1 MKRMFRMIA
10 VILFILAGGTNA
22 FAKESNEVKMNVILE
37 RIYLDGEVSEEITE
51 ETVVS
56 MKDIWKKYKGW
67 QLVDMDDEQI
77 VFQKPVND
85 ISPLSKA
92 NGYFGLT
99 KDGTLSIFEGKPNK
113 SSRVIQSFFQIDIK
127 KLESHQHE
135 QLKKGIR
142 VVSKSR
148 YKDIIETYRD
158 FALFQ

>member
-1 MKRMFRMIA
+1 
-10 VILFILAGGTNA
+10 
-22 FAKESNEVKMNVILE
+22 MNIILE

-77 VFQKPVND
+77 VFQKSVND
-85 ISPLSKA
+85 ISALSKA

-99 KDGTLSIFEGKPNK
+99 KDGTLSIFEGKPNE

-127 KLESHQHE
+127 KLESRQRE

-142 VVSKSR
+142 VVSKTR
-148 YKDIIETYRD
+148 YKDIIETYRN
-158 FALFQ
+158 FALIP

>member
-1 MKRMFRMIA
+1 MKQMFQMFA
-10 VILFILAGGTNA
+10 VILFILAGGITGL
-22 FAKESNEVKMNVILE
+22 AKESNEVKMNIILE

-77 VFQKPVND
+77 VFQKSVND
-85 ISPLSKA
+85 ISPLAKA

-99 KDGTLSIFEGKPNK
+99 KDGTLSIFEGKPNQ

>member
-1 MKRMFRMIA
+1 MKRMFPMLA
-10 VILFILAGGTNA
+10 VILLIFAGGTGV
-22 FAKESNEVKMNVILE
+22 FAEESVKLRVILE

-56 MKDIWKKYKGW
+56 MKSIWKKYKGW

-77 VFQKPVND
+77 VFQKVVND

-99 KDGTLSIFEGKPNK
+99 KDGTLSIFEGKPNE

-142 VVSKSR
+142 VVSKAR

-158 FALFQ
+158 FALIP

>member
-1 MKRMFRMIA
+1 MKRMFQMFA
-10 VILFILAGGTNA
+10 VILFILAGGTNG
-22 FAKESNEVKMNVILE
+22 FAKESNKVKMNIILE

-51 ETVVS
+51 ETFVS

-67 QLVDMDDEQI
+67 QLVDMDDEQM
-77 VFQKPVND
+77 VFQKSVND
-85 ISPLSKA
+85 ISPLAKA

-99 KDGTLSIFEGKPNK
+99 KDGTLSIFEGKPNQ

-127 KLESHQHE
+127 KLESRQHE
-135 QLKKGIR
+135 QLRKGIR

-148 YKDIIETYRD
+148 YKDIIETYRH

>member
-1 MKRMFRMIA
+1 MKRIFQMFA
-10 VILFILAGGTNA
+10 VILFILAGGTNGL
-22 FAKESNEVKMNVILE
+22 AKESNEVKMNIILE

-56 MKDIWKKYKGW
+56 MRDIWKKYKGW

-77 VFQKPVND
+77 VFQKLVND
-85 ISPLSKA
+85 ISPLAKA

-99 KDGTLSIFEGKPNK
+99 KDGTLSIFEGKPNQ

>member
-1 MKRMFRMIA
+1 MKRVFQLLA
-10 VILFILAGGTNA
+10 AILLITAGGA
-22 FAKESNEVKMNVILE
+22 DVFAKGSAVNMRVILE
-37 RIYLDGEVSEEITE
+37 RVYLDGEVSEEVIN

-56 MKDIWKKYKGW
+56 MKDIWRKYKGW
-67 QLVDMDDEQI
+67 QLVNMDDEQI
-77 VFQKPVND
+77 VFQKSLDD

-99 KDGTLSIFEGKPNK
+99 EDGTLSIFEGKPNE

-148 YKDIIETYRD
+148 YRDILETYRH
-158 FALFQ
+158 FVLVP